1 MFEDRRSYPRRKE
14 TVTLRVVLPDGEINA
29 VTTDI
34 GPTGA
39 FFAGLRHAPEGREVD
54 VLVRPIG
61 SKIAPVK
68 LRAEVVRV
76 VAPGGPYP
84 PGFAVR
90 WLWAYSEAGSEP
102 IFHVLRK
109 VLHIVGITPERLGT
123 GRRVRFDFPAV
134 GGAFDFTASAVER
147 GNAPGLP
154 REGMI
159 REEVVG
165 PRSRSSSTRVAG
177 LPRRSTASVVTATPT
192 GSSSGAV
199 IVGDEDAIDAF
210 AETTPPT
217 FDAMLPD
224 GTRVAPAP
232 EMTHV
237 SVAPPEEVVVP
248 DFSPRG
254 QRERSG
260 AWSTYSSG
268 GGSAPPRRRTSDVV
282 LSDDLRVV
290 GRRTSD
296 ILSERAARRRTG
308 SGHFDPDHPAQVSG
322 VFDAEPTAPPSRPR
336 SSTARSGSGIFDAEV
351 GGARTRANSSAYAT
365 DDLRPISDI
374 RRMPSQSQDVRRMP
388 SGKLQAAPTRT
399 SSGLHDSPFLE
410 RSQIFGRG
418 GRLDTGIGVDVSG
431 VHSGVHTPAEVDIP
445 VTFEHDSRFVPA
457 KLRSAATLAVEV
469 EARIAPPMETRF
481 TLNVPIEVEG
491 VWRTVYLHGKL
502 LRTPE
507 PRDSGVAFV
516 MAIERVQEGEH
527 AGAYTRFLQASQAE
541 P

>member
-39 FFAGLRHAPEGREVD
+39 FFAGLRHAPEGSEVD

-61 SKIAPVK
+61 LKIAPVK

-76 VAPGGPYP
+76 VAAGGPYP

-90 WLWAYSEAGSEP
+90 WLWAYSEAGSQP

-134 GGAFDFTASAVER
+134 GATFDFTASAAER
-147 GNAPGLP
+147 SNPSGLP

-165 PRSRSSSTRVAG
+165 PRSRSSSSRVAG
-177 LPRRSTASVVTATPT
+177 LPRRSAASVVTSTP
-192 GSSSGAV
+192 GEGVGAV
-199 IVGDEDAIDAF
+199 IVGDEDDIDAF

-224 GTRVAPAP
+224 GTRVAPAS

-237 SVAPPEEVVVP
+237 SVAPPEAVAVP
-248 DFSPRG
+248 EFASRG
-254 QRERSG
+254 ERDRSG
-260 AWSTYSSG
+260 VWSTYTRSSG
-268 GGSAPPRRRTSDVV
+268 TAPPRRRTSDVV
-282 LSDDLRVV
+282 MSDDLRVA

-308 SGHFDPDHPAQVSG
+308 SGHFDPDHPAQASG

-336 SSTARSGSGIFDAEV
+336 SSTARSGSGVFDAEL
-351 GGARTRANSSAYAT
+351 GGAPTRANSAAYAT
-365 DDLRPISDI
+365 DNLRPISDI
-374 RRMPSQSQDVRRMP
+374 RRMPSESQDVRRMP
-388 SGKLQAAPTRT
+388 SGKLQAAPARPA
-399 SSGLHDSPFLE
+399 SGLSDSPFLE

-431 VHSGVHTPAEVDIP
+431 VHTPAEVDIP
-445 VTFEHDSRFVPA
+445 VTFEYDSRFVPA
-457 KLRSAATLAVEV
+457 KLRSAATVAVEV
-469 EARIAPPMETRF
+469 EARVAPPMETRF
-481 TLNVPIEVEG
+481 TLNVPVEVEG

-516 MAIERVQEGEH
+516 MAIERVQEGEY
-527 AGAYTRFLQASQAE
+527 AGAYTRFLQTSQAE